1 MNRASEPIESPGLD
15 PGLFSLKIIA
25 MTQPI
30 SLSKAR
36 KARQRAEKKAQA
48 DRNAAFHGLTKAQKA
63 VARSEEARRQHDLD
77 GKKT

>member
-1 MNRASEPIESPGLD
+1 
-15 PGLFSLKIIA
+15 